1 MTASLV
7 IKQIKKLPP
16 RERAKVNRFVYS
28 NHVPNATTRKALAEA
43 DAGRG
48 LVRFNSLDELM
59 ADLRS
64 ARK

>member
-16 RERAKVNRFVYS
+16 RERAKVSRYIYS

-48 LVRFNSLDELM
+48 LVRCKNIDDLM
-59 ADLRS
+59 ASLKS
-64 ARK
+64 